1 MSGRAT
7 RKCKETL
14 LQVRQRLVR
23 EQKNRTDERVRQ
35 LLGDREEDL
44 DSDSEEELDNFPEE
58 NLDSLSAV
66 RRDLYLGLLFLLL
79 LIVLQTH
86 WFRSTCLTIES

>member
-1 MSGRAT
+1 MQGSAT

-23 EQKNRTDERVRQ
+23 EQTNRTDERITQ
-35 LLGDREEDL
+35 LLENREEDL

-58 NLDSLSAV
+58 SQ
-66 RRDLYLGLLFLLL
+66 DLC
-79 LIVLQTH
+79 Q
-86 WFRSTCLTIES
+86 R